1 MYLPYDDRAK
11 PRRIA
16 EYLEMRRMIEEKRRR
31 GDTRRPVEIYEE
43 FARMAEATG
52 VKGTI

>member
-16 EYLEMRRMIEEKRRR
+16 EYLEVRRMIEEKRRR

-43 FARMAEATG
+43 FVRMAEAAG
-52 VKGTI
+52 AEGMI